1 MDAKARIEE
10 LRKVIEH
17 HDYLYYVQNKT
28 EITDLEYDKLYR
40 ELERLEK
47 ENPQYITP
55 DSPTQR
61 VRGEPLKEFSEV
73 VHNPPMYSLD
83 NAMNEGDLDE
93 WVERISR
100 FIGEKP
106 DWEYVI
112 EPKVDGLAIELEYE
126 KGILKIG
133 STRGDGVRGEDITF
147 NIKTVRSVPVHLKK
161 PVNLKVRA
169 EAFMPWDGFR
179 AMNDRQR
186 EKGQKEFQNPR
197 NAAAGAL
204 RQLDPKITAERPI
217 DCFFHSLVNFND
229 FKIETHIESLEMM
242 HSLGLKTNP
251 DNRHAKSLSEVEE
264 IVKKFPQ
271 RRETLPYMAD
281 GLVLKVNNLRVWDA
295 AGFTAKAPRFA
306 IAFKFP
312 AEQGITVI
320 LDIELTVGRT
330 GIISPTAVM
339 KPVRLGGTTIQKATL
354 YNVDQIKRLDVRVG
368 DEVVVE
374 KGGDVIPKIVEV
386 HYDKRDPKHPPKE
399 FKMVDKCPACGSTVV
414 KDEDGVFYRCVG
426 LACPAQL
433 VRRIEYFVSRGAM
446 RIDGFGERYAQIFFD
461 KGFIKDIADIYDLH
475 KHREEIECMEGFGPK
490 AVSNLLE
497 AIEKSKENPLYR
509 LLNGMGI
516 PGVGE
521 EMGKTLAME
530 FGSFD
535 RLMSA
540 SFEDLNKIYGVGDIL
555 AKNIH
560 EFFLDKKNIKT
571 IDHLRKAGLK
581 AFEEKVERDVGSKPL
596 AGMKFVIT
604 GTLESMSRDQAKEII
619 ERKGG
624 KVSGSVSKKTDWLIM
639 GENPGSKLD
648 DAKSLGVKVAEEKEA
663 IEKFLG
669 K

>member
-10 LRKVIEH
+10 LREIIEH
-17 HDYLYYVQNKT
+17 HDYLYYVLNKT

-40 ELERLEK
+40 ELERLER
-47 ENPQYITP
+47 ENPEYISP

-61 VRGEPLKEFSEV
+61 VRGEPLKEFGEV
-73 VHNPPMYSLD
+73 IHNPPMYSLD
-83 NAMNEGDLDE
+83 NAMSESELDD
-93 WVERISR
+93 WIQRISR

-106 DWEYVI
+106 DWDYVV

-126 KGILKIG
+126 KGVLKIG
-133 STRGDGVRGEDITF
+133 STRGDGARGEDITF
-147 NIKTVRSVPVHLKK
+147 NIRTIRSIPVHLKK
-161 PVNLKVRA
+161 PVNLKVRG

-186 EKGQKEFQNPR
+186 EKGLKEFQNPR
-197 NAAAGAL
+197 NAAAGSL
-204 RQLDPKITAERPI
+204 RQLDPKITSERPL
-217 DCFFHSLVNFND
+217 DCFFHSLVNIND
-229 FKIETHIESLEMM
+229 FRIDTHIDSLD
-242 HSLGLKTNP
+242 LIRDAGLKTNP
-251 DNRHAKSLSEVEE
+251 DNKHGKNLEEIKE

-281 GLVLKVNNLRVWDA
+281 GLVLKVNSLRIWDA

-306 IAFKFP
+306 VAYKYP
-312 AEQGITVI
+312 AEQGITDV
-320 LDIELTVGRT
+320 LDIELSVGRT

-339 KPVRLGGTTIQKATL
+339 KPVRIGGTTVQKATL
-354 YNVDQIKRLDVRVG
+354 YNVDQIRRLDVRVG

-386 HYDKRDPKHPPKE
+386 HYDKRDQKHPPKE
-399 FKMVDKCPACGSTVV
+399 FHMVDKCPACGSTVV

-426 LACPAQL
+426 LSCPAQI

-446 RIDGFGERYAQIFFD
+446 RIDGFGERYAQIFYE
-461 KGFIKDIADIYDLH
+461 KCFIKDIADIYDLH
-475 KHREEIECMEGFGPK
+475 KHREEIEAMEGFGPK

-497 AIEKSKENPLYR
+497 AIENSKENPLYR
-509 LLNGMGI
+509 LLNGLGI

-521 EMGKTLAME
+521 EMAKTLALE

-540 SFEDLNKIYGVGDIL
+540 SFDELNNVFGVGDIL
-555 AKNIH
+555 VKNIH
-560 EFFLDKKNIKT
+560 EFFLDNRNIKT
-571 IDHLRKAGLK
+571 IEHLKKAGLK
-581 AFEEKVERDVGSKPL
+581 AFDEKVVRDVTEKPL
-596 AGMKFVIT
+596 AGLKFVIT
-604 GTLESMSRDQAKEII
+604 GTLVSMSRDQAKEII

-624 KVSGSVSKKTDWLIM
+624 KVSGSVSKKTDWLIV

-648 DAKSLGVKVAEEKEA
+648 DAKALGVKIADEKEA
-663 IEKFLG
+663 IEKFL